1 MAWSER
7 KSHSFAYALRNEFG
21 VLAVDELRLGSKGS
35 SSQLM
40 LRLSLETHTED
51 LHLFNFAS
59 GSCLAIELLSFALEH
74 SLSLSLFT
82 HSLVLSS
89 SD

>member
-40 LRLSLETHTED
+40 LTFCLRKLILKTYTSSTSLQAVVSQS
-51 LHLFNFAS
+51 NF
-59 GSCLAIELLSFALEH
+59 CLLLLNTLYLYH
-74 SLSLSLFT
+74 SLPI
-82 HSLVLSS
+82 HSF
-89 SD
+89 